1 MADLRLSLTGAVDL
15 ATAPAL
21 LAELQRAIEC
31 SVANIVVDCND
42 VTFIDSTGLYVL
54 EEAQRALRAQRRE
67 MHLVNVA
74 RSPDEAARQA
84 RGEDLTGVQRAAE
97 EEPAA
102 EAKSEAPAAEDKG
115 DKAKA

>member
-31 SVANIVVDCND
+31 SVANIVVDCSD
-42 VTFIDSTGLYVL
+42 LTFIDSTGLYVL

-74 RSPDEAARQA
+74 RSPRRTFEVLGQTDMLRDDMTS
-84 RGEDLTGVQRAAE
+84 G
-97 EEPAA
+97 
-102 EAKSEAPAAEDKG
+102 
-115 DKAKA
+115 